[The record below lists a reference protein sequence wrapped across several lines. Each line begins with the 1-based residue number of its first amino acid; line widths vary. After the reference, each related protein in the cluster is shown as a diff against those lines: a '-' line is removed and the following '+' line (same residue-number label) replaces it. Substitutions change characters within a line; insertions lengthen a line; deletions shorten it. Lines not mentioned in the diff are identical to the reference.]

1 MTYHVRVSWPD
12 GKTNLTN
19 FGDDLEAAARYAD
32 RAPDSAHG
40 QTRTLVPVCHYC
52 EKVMTSDMLP
62 SGHMFGDLCR
72 DCFDSVRDCDL
83 VEAGFDVR
91 TVAYFA
97 TLARFEFP
105 VWGEINV

>member
-1 MTYHVRVSWPD
+1 MTYQVRVSWPN
-12 GKTNLTN
+12 GKTNKIN
-19 FGDDLEAAARYAD
+19 FGDELEKAAKYVD
-32 RAPDSAHG
+32 RMPSPDG

-52 EKVMTSDMLP
+52 ERAMGSDMLP
-62 SGHMFGDLCR
+62 SGHMFGDICR
-72 DCFDSVRDCDL
+72 DCFGPNDCDL

-91 TVAYFA
+91 KVAYFA

>member
-1 MTYHVRVSWPD
+1 MTYHVRVSWPN
-12 GKTNLTN
+12 GKTNTIN
-19 FGDDLEAAARYAD
+19 FGDELEKAAKYVD
-32 RAPDSAHG
+32 RMPSPDG
-40 QTRTLVPVCHYC
+40 QTRTLVPVCYWC

-97 TLARFEFP
+97 TLAGFEFP
-105 VWGEINV
+105 VWGEIND